1 MGKWME
7 KYCDWQAAL
16 KDRSFWWEICE
27 WLVEVIFFDDSL
39 EFGKSTDEQQIV
51 NKYKD
56 CLSFTLTKAV
66 QIKAT

>member
-1 MGKWME
+1 MIDHFDE
-7 KYCDWQAAL
+7 RYVSDLL
-16 KDRSFWWEICE
+16 KSYF
-27 WLVEVIFFDDSL
+27 LMTLSL
-39 EFGKSTDEQQIV
+39 EFEKSTDEQQIV